1 MTVTETLIPG
11 VLILEPR
18 VFTDDRGYFYESY
31 SKRTLAEIGIEAD
44 FLQDNQSMSQKG
56 TVRGLHAQAHPF
68 AQGKLVRVLQGS
80 VMDVAVDARVGSPT
94 YGRHVAVELNAANN
108 LQLWV
113 PPGCLHGFVTLED
126 NTIFAYKVTNYYD
139 KASET
144 GVLWNDPE
152 LAIGW
157 GITETE
163 AVVSGKDQVLPV
175 FKEWESPFSY

>member
-56 TVRGLHAQAHPF
+56 TGRGLHAQAHPF

>member
-1 MTVTETLIPG
+1 MTATQTIIPG
-11 VLILEPR
+11 VIILEPR

-31 SKRTLAEIGIEAD
+31 SKRTLTELGIEAD
-44 FLQDNQSMSQKG
+44 FVQDNQSMSQKG
-56 TVRGLHAQAHPF
+56 TVRGLHAQANPF

-80 VMDVAVDARVGSPT
+80 VMDVAVDARLGSPT
-94 YGRHVAVELNAANN
+94 YGRHVAVELSAANN

-144 GVLWNDPE
+144 GVLWNSPE

-157 GITETE
+157 GIAETD
-163 AVVSGKDQVLPV
+163 AVVSAKDQVLPA
-175 FKEWESPFSY
+175 FKDWQSPFNI